1 MPSISLLKEQFD
13 ALPIDSTNIDLYAA
27 LLRSDISDYKPL
39 MQQILAGTLDIEDTR
54 KLLPNDAQYN
64 RFGDK
69 NTDARIGLTDEQLAQ
84 NMKDNLSARLFGGE
98 VIKENVMFRPDI
110 SSMQT
115 LIAENFTKL
124 TGQTLTQDQINSIL
138 PIMNEEVIQEL
149 NVANLSMDDVKQVQL
164 VFSDLLSTKP
174 ISSY

>member
-27 LLRSDISDYKPL
+27 LLAADISDYKPL

-54 KLLPNDAQYN
+54 KLLPNDAQYD

-69 NTDARIGLTDEQLAQ
+69 NADARIGLTDDQLAQ
-84 NMKDNLSARLFGGE
+84 NMKNNLSTRLFGGD
-98 VIKENVMFRPDI
+98 VIKENVFFRPDV

-115 LIAENFTKL
+115 LIAQNFAKI
-124 TGQTLTQDQINSIL
+124 TGQTLTQDQIDSIL

-149 NVANLSMDDVKQVQL
+149 NVANLSMDDVKAVQS
-164 VFSDLLSTKP
+164 VFSDLLSVKP
-174 ISSY
+174 ITSY